1 MITAAEARKK
11 AHDENAKLSPI
22 VMTLI
27 DKKIKAACKEGRM
40 AVEVRFSMLPL
51 EDRHVN
57 HVLSLL
63 ADNGFGACAHRLT
76 NACGDLGD
84 WLFKIS
90 W

>member
-1 MITAAEARKK
+1 MITATEARQK

-27 DKKIKAACKEGRM
+27 DKKIRAACKEGRM

-63 ADNGFGACAHRLT
+63 ADNGFGACAQRLT
-76 NACGDLGD
+76 DSLGD
-84 WLFKIS
+84 PGDWVFKIS

>member
-27 DKKIKAACKEGRM
+27 DKKIRAACKEGRM
-40 AVEVRFSMLPL
+40 TVEVRFSMLPL

-57 HVLSLL
+57 HVLNLL
-63 ADNGFGACAHRLT
+63 AENGFEASAHRLT
-76 NACGDLGD
+76 DSCGDLGD
-84 WLFKIS
+84 WLFKIA